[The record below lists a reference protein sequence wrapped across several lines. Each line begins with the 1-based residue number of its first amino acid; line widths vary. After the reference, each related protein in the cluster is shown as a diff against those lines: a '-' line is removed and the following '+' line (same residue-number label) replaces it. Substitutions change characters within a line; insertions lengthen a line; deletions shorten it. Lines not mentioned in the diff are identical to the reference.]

1 MLESCPYKKYPVL
14 FVDDEELALLTYQN
28 LFKDD
33 LILYTAKNGEEALD
47 VIHHHPEIV
56 VLVTDQRMPKMT
68 GLELL
73 IRVAEKKKEMINILV
88 TAYSDLSLVIEAIN
102 KGNLYRYVMKPYN
115 GKILRQAILQG
126 IERYHLIKERDRLYA
141 EHIEWLRNATKIQR
155 LKEIGTLTA
164 GLAHD
169 INNSLVAVNT
179 FLKMIPQKRGAD
191 LLSITAPDPSKEPD
205 VAFWNQFYSVAL
217 GEVERIK
224 EMVNHLLHTL
234 KLPEKEASG
243 LLHLEETDLNILLHE
258 TILLVENEAHKK
270 RVEIK
275 QVLDRTLKKCLV
287 DSAKIRQV
295 FVNLLFNAIYAT
307 SEGFIL
313 AKTLCDKEGLINI
326 VIEDTGVGIPEE
338 NMSRLFSPF
347 FSTKEDQGIGL
358 GLTTCREIV
367 EKHRGSISVASQQG
381 KGTTIV
387 VTLPVHPDEHDRR
400 YHTVDRRTQ
409 GPKG

>member
-33 LILYTAKNGEEALD
+33 LALYTAKNGQEALD

-56 VLVTDQRMPKMT
+56 VLVTDQRMPKMS

-179 FLKMIPQKRGAD
+179 FLKMIPQKRGVD
-191 LLSITAPDPSKEPD
+191 LLPTAASDPGGEPD
-205 VAFWNQFYSVAL
+205 AAFWNQFHSVAL

-224 EMVNHLLHTL
+224 EMVNHLLHAL
-234 KLPEKEASG
+234 KLPENEASG
-243 LLHLEETDLNILLHE
+243 LLHLEETDLNTLLHE

-270 RVEIK
+270 RIEIK
-275 QVLDRTLKKCLV
+275 QSLDRTIKKCLV

-295 FVNLLFNAIYAT
+295 FMNLLFNAIYAT

-313 AKTLCDKEGLINI
+313 VKTVCDKEERVRI
-326 VIEDTGVGIPEE
+326 VIEDTGVGISEE
-338 NMSRLFSPF
+338 NMGRLFSPF

-358 GLTTCREIV
+358 GLTTCREII
-367 EKHRGSISVASQQG
+367 EKHRGSIGVASKPG
-381 KGTTIV
+381 EGTTIEV
-387 VTLPVHPDEHDRR
+387 FLPLHPDEHDRR
-400 YHTVDRRTQ
+400 YHTVDRR
-409 GPKG
+409 GKS